1 MTSTRTK
8 RYWGTQRV
16 ARVLQV
22 TPATVASW
30 IDQGHLKGHKTPTGR
45 RRVASADLAE
55 FLRAHDMLVPS
66 ELLVSRDRPVVV
78 VVEDDPG
85 YLSALVRTIEREAP
99 EVEVIQA
106 TTGMD
111 GLLEIGRV
119 GPDLVVLDY
128 ALPDLN
134 AVQVVGRLVDT
145 SKRLTAPVMIVT
157 GGMPANAENDL
168 RVLGVRAIVNKV
180 DGMGVVIEAMR
191 RALQSRSCFSQME
204 WLDSSGALGPPG
216 LFLRRYE

>member
-1 MTSTRTK
+1 MAPIRTK

-22 TPATVASW
+22 TPATVAAW
-30 IDQGHLKGHKTPTGR
+30 IDQGHLKGHRTPTGR

-55 FLRAHDMLVPS
+55 FLRAHGMAVPA
-66 ELLVSRDRPVVV
+66 ELAASHARAVVV

-85 YLSALVRTIEREAP
+85 YLKALVRTIEHEQP
-99 EVEVIQA
+99 DVDVLQA
-106 TTGMD
+106 TTGVD

-119 GPDLVVLDY
+119 SPDLVVLDY

-134 AVQVVGRLVDT
+134 AVQVVQRLVDT
-145 SKRLTAPVMIVT
+145 SKRLTAPVLIVT
-157 GGMPANAENDL
+157 GGMPAKAENDL
-168 RVLGVRAIVNKV
+168 RRLGVQAIVNKV

-191 RALQSRSCFSQME
+191 RALESSRKV
-204 WLDSSGALGPPG
+204 A
-216 LFLRRYE
+216 

>member
-1 MTSTRTK
+1 MAPTRTK

-30 IDQGHLKGHKTPTGR
+30 IDQGHLKGHRTPTGR

-55 FLRAHDMLVPS
+55 FLRAHDMAVPN
-66 ELLVSRDRPVVV
+66 ELATARERPVVV
-78 VVEDDPG
+78 LVEDDPG
-85 YLSALVRTIEREAP
+85 YLKALVRTIEREAP
-99 EVEVIQA
+99 DVEVVET
-106 TTGMD
+106 TTGVD

-119 GPDLVVLDY
+119 SPDLVVLDY

-134 AVQVVGRLVDT
+134 AVQVVERLQDT

-157 GGMPANAENDL
+157 GGMPAAAENDL
-168 RVLGVRAIVNKV
+168 RRLGVRAIVNKV

-191 RALQSRSCFSQME
+191 RALQSRKV
-204 WLDSSGALGPPG
+204 A
-216 LFLRRYE
+216 

>member
-1 MTSTRTK
+1 MAPTKTK

-30 IDQGHLKGHKTPTGR
+30 IDQGHLKGHRTPTGR
-45 RRVASADLAE
+45 RRVAAADLAE
-55 FLRAHDMLVPS
+55 FLRAHGMAVPN
-66 ELLVSRDRPVVV
+66 ELLASRDRPVVV

-85 YLSALVRTIEREAP
+85 YLKALVRTLQREAP
-99 EVEVIQA
+99 EVDVIET

-119 GPDLVVLDY
+119 SPDLVILDY

-134 AVQVVGRLVDT
+134 AVQVVERLLDT

-157 GGMPANAENDL
+157 GGMPAKAENEL

-191 RALQSRSCFSQME
+191 RALQSSRKV
-204 WLDSSGALGPPG
+204 A
-216 LFLRRYE
+216 

>member
-1 MTSTRTK
+1 MAPTRSK

-30 IDQGHLKGHKTPTGR
+30 IDQGHLKGHRTPTGR

-55 FLRAHDMLVPS
+55 FLRAHGMAVPN
-66 ELLVSRDRPVVV
+66 ELQMSRERPVVV

-85 YLSALVRTIEREAP
+85 YLKALVRTMEREAP
-99 EVEVIQA
+99 DVDVVEA
-106 TTGMD
+106 TTGVD
-111 GLLEIGRV
+111 GLLEIGRLS
-119 GPDLVVLDY
+119 PDLVVLDF

-134 AVQVVGRLVDT
+134 AVQVVERLVDT
-145 SKRLTAPVMIVT
+145 SKRLTAPVIIVT
-157 GGMPANAENDL
+157 GGMPATAENEL
-168 RVLGVRAIVNKV
+168 RQLGVRAIVNKV

-191 RALQSRSCFSQME
+191 RALQSSRKV
-204 WLDSSGALGPPG
+204 A
-216 LFLRRYE
+216 

>member
-1 MTSTRTK
+1 MALIRTK

-45 RRVASADLAE
+45 RRVASGDLAE
-55 FLRAHDMLVPS
+55 FLKAHGMSVPN
-66 ELLVSRDRPVVV
+66 ELSTARERPVVV

-85 YLSALVRTIEREAP
+85 YLKALVRTIAREEP
-99 EVEVIQA
+99 DTEVIEA

-119 GPDLVVLDY
+119 SPDLVILDY

-134 AVQVVGRLVDT
+134 AVQVVERLVDT

-157 GGMPANAENDL
+157 GGLPAAAENDL
-168 RVLGVRAIVNKV
+168 RRVGVRAIVNKV

-191 RALQSRSCFSQME
+191 RALQARKV
-204 WLDSSGALGPPG
+204 A
-216 LFLRRYE
+216 

>member
-1 MTSTRTK
+1 MAPTKTK

-45 RRVASADLAE
+45 RRVASADLVE
-55 FLRAHDMLVPS
+55 FLTAHGMAVPN
-66 ELLVSRDRPVVV
+66 ELNAPRERPVVV

-85 YLSALVRTIEREAP
+85 YLKALVRTIAREAP
-99 EVEVIQA
+99 DVEVIEA
-106 TTGMD
+106 TTGVD

-119 GPDLVVLDY
+119 SPDLVVLDF

-134 AVQVVGRLVDT
+134 AVQVVERLQDQ

-157 GGMPANAENDL
+157 GGMPAAAENDL
-168 RVLGVRAIVNKV
+168 RQLGVRAIVNKV
-180 DGMGVVIEAMR
+180 DGMGVVIEAMQ
-191 RALQSRSCFSQME
+191 RALQSRMV
-204 WLDSSGALGPPG
+204 A
-216 LFLRRYE
+216 

>member
-1 MTSTRTK
+1 MAPTTTRTK

-30 IDQGHLKGHKTPTGR
+30 IDQGHLKGHRTPTGR

-55 FLRAHDMLVPS
+55 FLRAHGMAVPN
-66 ELLVSRDRPVVV
+66 ELQAVRERPVVV

-85 YLSALVRTIEREAP
+85 YLKALVRTIERDAP
-99 EVEVIQA
+99 EMDVIEA
-106 TTGMD
+106 TTGVD

-119 GPDLVVLDY
+119 SPDLVVLDY

-134 AVQVVGRLVDT
+134 AVQVVQRLQDT

-157 GGMPANAENDL
+157 AGLPAKAENDL
-168 RVLGVRAIVNKV
+168 RGLGVRAIVNKV
-180 DGMGVVIEAMR
+180 EGMGVVIEAMQ
-191 RALQSRSCFSQME
+191 RALQARSKV
-204 WLDSSGALGPPG
+204 A
-216 LFLRRYE
+216 

>member
-1 MTSTRTK
+1 VAPTRTK

-30 IDQGHLKGHKTPTGR
+30 IDQGHLKGHRTPTGR

-55 FLRAHDMLVPS
+55 FLRAHDMVVPT
-66 ELLVSRDRPVVV
+66 ELSPGRERPVVV

-85 YLSALVRTIEREAP
+85 YLKALVRTIERDAP
-99 EVEVIQA
+99 EVDVVE
-106 TTGMD
+106 TMTGVD

-134 AVQVVGRLVDT
+134 AVQIVERLVDT

-157 GGMPANAENDL
+157 GGMPAAAENDL
-168 RVLGVRAIVNKV
+168 RRLGVRAIVNKV

-191 RALQSRSCFSQME
+191 RVLQSRKV
-204 WLDSSGALGPPG
+204 A
-216 LFLRRYE
+216 

>member
-1 MTSTRTK
+1 VAPIRNK

-22 TPATVASW
+22 TPATVANW
-30 IDQGHLKGHKTPTGR
+30 IDQGHLKGHRTPTGR

-55 FLRAHDMLVPS
+55 FLRAHGMAVPT
-66 ELLVSRDRPVVV
+66 ELLTTRERPIVV

-85 YLSALVRTIEREAP
+85 YLKALVRTVQHEAP
-99 EVEVIQA
+99 EVDVVEA
-106 TTGMD
+106 MTGVD

-119 GPDLVVLDY
+119 SPDLVVLDY

-134 AVQVVGRLVDT
+134 AVQIVERLVDT
-145 SKRLTAPVMIVT
+145 SKRLTAPVIIVT
-157 GGMPANAENDL
+157 GGLPENAEVDL
-168 RVLGVRAIVNKV
+168 RRLGVRAIVKKV

-191 RALQSRSCFSQME
+191 RVLQARKV
-204 WLDSSGALGPPG
+204 A
-216 LFLRRYE
+216 

>member
-1 MTSTRTK
+1 MAPIRSK

-30 IDQGHLKGHKTPTGR
+30 IDQGHLKGHRTPTGR

-55 FLRAHDMLVPS
+55 FLRAHGMAVPA
-66 ELLVSRDRPVVV
+66 ELSTSRERPVVV

-85 YLSALVRTIEREAP
+85 YLKALVRTIEREAP
-99 EVEVIQA
+99 DVDVVET
-106 TTGMD
+106 TTGVD
-111 GLLEIGRV
+111 GLLEIGRLS
-119 GPDLVVLDY
+119 PDLVVLDY

-134 AVQVVGRLVDT
+134 AVQVVERLVDT

-157 GGMPANAENDL
+157 GGLPAAAENDL
-168 RVLGVRAIVNKV
+168 RRLGVRAIVNKV

-191 RALQSRSCFSQME
+191 RALQSSRKV
-204 WLDSSGALGPPG
+204 A
-216 LFLRRYE
+216 

>member
-1 MTSTRTK
+1 M
-8 RYWGTQRV
+8 
-16 ARVLQV
+16 QV

-55 FLRAHDMLVPS
+55 FLRDHGMAVPS
-66 ELLVSRDRPVVV
+66 DLLASRERQVVV
-78 VVEDDPG
+78 LVEDDPG

-119 GPDLVVLDY
+119 SPDLVLLDY

-134 AVQVVGRLVDT
+134 AVQVVERLMDT

-157 GGMPANAENDL
+157 GGLPASAENEL
-168 RVLGVRAIVNKV
+168 RMLGVRAIVNKV

-191 RALQSRSCFSQME
+191 RALQSRKV
-204 WLDSSGALGPPG
+204 A
-216 LFLRRYE
+216 